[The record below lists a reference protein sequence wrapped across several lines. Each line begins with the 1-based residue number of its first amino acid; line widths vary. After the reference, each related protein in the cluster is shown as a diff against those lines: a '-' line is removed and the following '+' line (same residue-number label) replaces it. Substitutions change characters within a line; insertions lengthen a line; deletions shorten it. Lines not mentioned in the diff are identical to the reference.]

1 MNTQKTWSPFSH
13 ANYDVACGGNET
25 PMLYSD
31 GKTYLYVWNKI
42 DQQHEYYVFDDD
54 VFIPFANA
62 PWNTGNVT
70 CFL

>member
-1 MNTQKTWSPFSH
+1 M
-13 ANYDVACGGNET
+13 ACGGNET

-70 CFL
+70 YFL